1 MRFIGTI
8 KTSADYSDSRPV
20 KLLYRYILKQFIK
33 NLFMLMASFVAI
45 YVLIDFFEK
54 IDNFMEKGKSMGL
67 VFKFFILNVPF
78 ILDQMGPVCILLAGV
93 ITLGILNH
101 SNELIALKACG
112 IPLKKIITPI
122 IAAGLGCTLLFLAL
136 SQFVLPKTIAETNRI
151 WNKEVK
157 GKVALGIYRNGRFY
171 YRGRDGF
178 YSFARPDLKRDD
190 FIFFSYTSWNP
201 DFQLTSLIA
210 AERAVWKEGTWT
222 LFKGQV
228 QTGDKKQFLTKTFS
242 NLTFD
247 FPEKPADFFVP
258 EYYTKELSLTDL
270 YQEALLKHSPAD
282 KNMAWVEFYGR
293 VSYTLLGL
301 PLLLVGL
308 PLLLFIYRAWGR
320 DLSLAIPVSC
330 GMAFVCWGTWGTLQ
344 SLAKASYI
352 NPLFAAGSI
361 HIVVSL
367 VGIILLLREDS

>member
-1 MRFIGTI
+1 VI
-8 KTSADYSDSRPV
+8 
-20 KLLYRYILKQFIK
+20 LLYRYILQLFIK

-45 YVLIDFFEK
+45 YLLIDFFEK

-67 VFKFFILNVPF
+67 VFKFFILNIPF

-112 IPLKKIITPI
+112 IPLKKITAPI
-122 IAAGLGCTLLFLAL
+122 LAAGLACTLLFLAM

-157 GKVALGIYRNGRFY
+157 GRAALGIYRNGRFY
-171 YRGRDGF
+171 YRGQEGF

-190 FIFFSYTSWNP
+190 FYFFSYTSWNS
-201 DFQLTSLIA
+201 DYQLNSLIA
-210 AERAVWKEGTWT
+210 AKRAVWKKGTWT
-222 LFKGQV
+222 LFNGQV
-228 QTGDKKQFLTKTFS
+228 QTSDKKEFVTKIF
-242 NLTFD
+242 NKRTFD

-258 EYYTKELSLTDL
+258 EYYSKELSLTGL
-270 YQEALLKHSPAD
+270 YREALSKHAPAD
-282 KNMAWVEFYGR
+282 KNRAWVEFYSR

-301 PLLLVGL
+301 PLLMVGL
-308 PLLLFIYRAWGR
+308 PLLLFVYRSWGR

-352 NPLFAAGSI
+352 NPLLAASSI

-367 VGIILLLREDS
+367 VGIILLMREDS